1 MKKFCT
7 IVMAMGVLLLANASS
22 NAGDIKVSNVKVQ
35 GDPMSGVV
43 DVAFDLNYTADGAG
57 DIVFLGVQAGQDQLV
72 PISSEGHLGNFS
84 GHFKGRLHTSRS
96 VAALT
101 NPPTRGTRPIGIMV
115 FACDVYDQHQANVWI
130 ANHAAYSLKI
140 HTLYIK

>member
-7 IVMAMGVLLLANASS
+7 TVVAMGVLLLANASA

-35 GDPMSGVV
+35 GDPMSGFV
-43 DVAFDLNYTADGAG
+43 DVEFDLNYTADGPG
-57 DIVFLGVQAGQDQLV
+57 DIVFLAVQAGQDLLV
-72 PISSEGHLGNFS
+72 PIPTGGLGNFS
-84 GHFKGRLHTSRS
+84 GHVKKNLHTSKS

-115 FACDVYDQHQANVWI
+115 FGCDVYDQHQANVWI
-130 ANHAAYSLKI
+130 ANHAASSLRI